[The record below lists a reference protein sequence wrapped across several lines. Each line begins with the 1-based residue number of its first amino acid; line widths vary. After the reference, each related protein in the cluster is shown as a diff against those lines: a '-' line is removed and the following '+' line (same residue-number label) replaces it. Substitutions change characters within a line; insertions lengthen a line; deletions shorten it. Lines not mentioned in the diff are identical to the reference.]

1 MICTDTD
8 HYVNMYYVNTKY
20 VNINHVN
27 KKSILCQL

>member
-1 MICTDTD
+1 MICTNTD